1 MKKGIISVS
10 ILCTGLL
17 VFLNPMKNMSFAIK
31 DDSINYNVSSNIIDE
46 INDDNNYINNEEES
60 NGNMSDEA
68 NKNNDVQEIISD
80 QEIIKENNNEQEKND
95 FFINEQEN
103 DISEY
108 EETTVVEEKIA
119 LTENL
124 AENILQSMY
133 PNVEYIYQ
141 GNEGDFSALQ
151 EKGLSGYVF
160 LPNVDGDMGYFV
172 DKVNSNVYLFHPS
185 GYLELIK

>member
-31 DDSINYNVSSNIIDE
+31 DDSINYNVPSNIINE
-46 INDDNNYINNEEES
+46 IKDDNNYINNEDES
-60 NGNMSDEA
+60 NGNMSDGA
-68 NKNNDVQEIISD
+68 NKNNDA
-80 QEIIKENNNEQEKND
+80 QEIIKENNSEQEKSD
-95 FFINEQEN
+95 VFINEKEN
-103 DISEY
+103 EVSEY
-108 EETTVVEEKIA
+108 EETTVVEENIA

-172 DKVNSNVYLFHPS
+172 DKVNSNIYLFHPS